1 MIPSFHDTEREA
13 VGSMFRF
20 TNGIVRVVVSSFK
33 EVSASVKMH
42 DMRIQV
48 EIQEAA
54 LGMSHMS

>member
-1 MIPSFHDTEREA
+1 
-13 VGSMFRF
+13 MFRF